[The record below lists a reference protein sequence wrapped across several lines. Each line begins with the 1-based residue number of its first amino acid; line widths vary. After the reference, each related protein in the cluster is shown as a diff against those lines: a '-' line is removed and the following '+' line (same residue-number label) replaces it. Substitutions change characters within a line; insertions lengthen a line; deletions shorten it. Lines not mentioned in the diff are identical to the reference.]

1 MIAFSNYNDRGN
13 NDDEKGLLAGAL
25 TATVLFGT
33 CAVDVPGIISP
44 KPQKLHHS

>member
-1 MIAFSNYNDRGN
+1 MIAFSNYNDR
-13 NDDEKGLLAGAL
+13 EIMMMKKGLLAGAL